1 MKDLAGIIEER
12 TGKKYRTSE
21 DIARFALEDARIK
34 EGVLRQMQLMCVA
47 TYIIA
52 GVKYDDIGATLE
64 EREEIEMII
73 KRQT

>member
-1 MKDLAGIIEER
+1 
-12 TGKKYRTSE
+12 
-21 DIARFALEDARIK
+21 
-34 EGVLRQMQLMCVA
+34 MQLMCVA